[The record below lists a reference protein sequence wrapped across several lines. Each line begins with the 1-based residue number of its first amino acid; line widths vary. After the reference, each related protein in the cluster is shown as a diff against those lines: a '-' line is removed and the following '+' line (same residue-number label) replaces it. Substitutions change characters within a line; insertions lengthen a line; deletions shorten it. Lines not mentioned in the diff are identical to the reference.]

1 MGSWH
6 LKTAAKARLLSPDS
20 SFKQSV
26 KRQRHLFDIT
36 VKQTL
41 STQHNWV
48 ERSTTDLTES
58 TCKQG
63 NFKMDEQTAT
73 NASNTP
79 HQVIY
84 IIQAPKDKVN
94 IKDVYNIKAA
104 TALGIIH
111 IICGLIA
118 LGSDIAG
125 MVNEQFAFATGIWT
139 SVFFFVSGGLAIGGA
154 RSGNKCLVVATMVMS
169 IISAV
174 SAGILLIM
182 SALALEFFGNR
193 YYYRQIGPYSYALLI
208 AMGATML
215 IVAIASA
222 SLTCTPLCCRST
234 KQGVVHYKPNQ
245 VPASMIVNADQISAL
260 NLPPVQD
267 LQAQPSTSVK
277 LLSESAEPPTYQDV
291 AGVGSKYQKF

>member
-1 MGSWH
+1 MGSWR

-26 KRQRHLFDIT
+26 KPQRHSFDKT
-36 VKQTL
+36 VKQTF
-41 STQHNWV
+41 STQHSWV
-48 ERSTTDLTES
+48 ELSTTDLKSVFECTFE
-58 TCKQG
+58 QG
-63 NFKMDEQTAT
+63 NFKMDEQSAT

-84 IIQAPKDKVN
+84 IIHAPKDKVN

-104 TALGIIH
+104 TALGVIH

-154 RSGNKCLVVATMVMS
+154 RSGNKCLVVATMVMA

-182 SALALEFFGNR
+182 SALALEFFGHR

-208 AMGATML
+208 AMGP
-215 IVAIASA
+215 
-222 SLTCTPLCCRST
+222 PLLSINQAGCRALQTQPGACQHDCQRRPDRSSQPSSCSRPANPTFDVGQAFVGISGAPYLPRCCRRG
-234 KQGVVHYKPNQ
+234 K
-245 VPASMIVNADQISAL
+245 QISEVL
-260 NLPPVQD
+260 NSD
-267 LQAQPSTSVK
+267 I
-277 LLSESAEPPTYQDV
+277 
-291 AGVGSKYQKF
+291 